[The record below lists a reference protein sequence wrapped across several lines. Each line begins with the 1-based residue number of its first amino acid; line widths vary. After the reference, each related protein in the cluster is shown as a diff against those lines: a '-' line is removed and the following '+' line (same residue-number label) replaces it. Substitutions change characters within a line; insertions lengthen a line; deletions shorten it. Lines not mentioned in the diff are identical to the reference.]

1 MSNITEREIQKKAE
15 LLGPGSVWESTRGSR
30 YTVLAV
36 TNLAIASRETSSARQ
51 RQLFPISVV
60 FLNEDNEIFSCE
72 VDRFLRMY
80 EWVYNDDVVD
90 TYISQVYAANAGDL
104 GPVDRKRIE
113 KEQKEKAVMAADEE
127 SATLAQQMLGG
138 KYTIKFLPTTDE
150 VKPLL
155 SSEALAEALT
165 SYSVNLDSTGARF
178 YKFVFATNSVVDQ
191 RTISK
196 TFNPEEY
203 GDEEN
208 TYQKFTIESDI
219 GVRDEIAWNTYCGI
233 SLEIINHESFIALTL
248 ADTVEGTQEEPV
260 KEENTVDIEDELAR
274 LQAHIEEG
282 ENEPEVEATPEVE
295 QNAAE
300 VVTEDTPEVVQTEV
314 VEQEPLPTEA
324 PIEVVATDNVREV
337 EPVVIE
343 AASEDLNLDDN
354 DLVVED
360 QPSTP
365 TESSAADV
373 VEEVQ
378 EDAVKASEEVTADP
392 ETPHTLSSQLANTLA
407 KQLIAHRVK
416 EG

>member
-1 MSNITEREIQKKAE
+1 MSNITEREVQKKAE

-36 TNLAIASRETSSARQ
+36 TNLAIASRETSSLRQ
-51 RQLFPISVV
+51 RELFPISVV

-80 EWVYNDDVVD
+80 DWVYNDDVID
-90 TYISQVYAANAGDL
+90 TYISQVYAANAGEL

-138 KYTIKFLPTTDE
+138 KYTIKFLPTTKD

-219 GVRDEIAWNTYCGI
+219 GVKDEIAWNTYCGI

-248 ADTVEGTQEEPV
+248 ADTVEGTQQEEPV
-260 KEENTVDIEDELAR
+260 QEENPVDIEDELAR
-274 LQAHIEEG
+274 LQSHIEESKKG
-282 ENEPEVEATPEVE
+282 EEPSDETTVEAEQVAEEDATTDVVE
-295 QNAAE
+295 ADA
-300 VVTEDTPEVVQTEV
+300 

-324 PIEVVATDNVREV
+324 PIEVVATDNVQEAQ
-337 EPVVIE
+337 PAVIE
-343 AASEDLNLDDN
+343 ATSEDLNLDNN
-354 DLVVED
+354 DLVVD
-360 QPSTP
+360 QTS

-378 EDAVKASEEVTADP
+378 EDVVKASEEVTADL
-392 ETPHTLSSQLANTLA
+392 EIPHTLSSQLANTLA

>member
-1 MSNITEREIQKKAE
+1 MSNITEREVQKKAE

-30 YTVLAV
+30 YTVLAI
-36 TNLAIASRETSSARQ
+36 TNLAIASRETSSPRQ
-51 RQLFPISVV
+51 RELFPISVV

-80 EWVYNDDVVD
+80 DWVYNDDVID
-90 TYISQVYAANAGDL
+90 TYISQVYAANAGEL

-138 KYTIKFLPTTDE
+138 KYTIKFLPTTED

-219 GVRDEIAWNTYCGI
+219 GVKDEIAWNTYCGI

-248 ADTVEGTQEEPV
+248 ADTVEGTQQEEPV
-260 KEENTVDIEDELAR
+260 QEENPVDIEDELAR
-274 LQAHIEEG
+274 LQSHIEESKNG
-282 ENEPEVEATPEVE
+282 EEPSDKTTLEADTAADVVEA
-295 QNAAE
+295 
-300 VVTEDTPEVVQTEV
+300 DV

-324 PIEVVATDNVREV
+324 PIEVVATDNVQEAQ
-337 EPVVIE
+337 PVVIE
-343 AASEDLNLDDN
+343 AAGEDLNLDNN
-354 DLVVED
+354 DLVVD
-360 QPSTP
+360 QTS

-378 EDAVKASEEVTADP
+378 EDVVKASEEVTADP
-392 ETPHTLSSQLANTLA
+392 ETPHTLSSQLANTIA
-407 KQLIAHRVK
+407 KQLVAHRVK